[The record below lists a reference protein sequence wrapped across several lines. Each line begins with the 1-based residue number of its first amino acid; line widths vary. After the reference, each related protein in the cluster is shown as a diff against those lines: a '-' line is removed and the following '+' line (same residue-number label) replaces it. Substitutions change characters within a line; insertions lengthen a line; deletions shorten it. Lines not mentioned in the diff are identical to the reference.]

1 MEPSPWAT
9 ADERYPVG
17 TIVEGKVRNLT
28 DFGAFVTLEEGID
41 GLIHISDLSWS
52 QRVRHPSDILKKSQK
67 VTAKVLSIDKENE
80 RLSLGIKQM
89 TPDPWEGVAAKYHV
103 GENVQGRVV
112 KLTNFGAFVELEE
125 GVEGLIH
132 ISELSRDR
140 VANPADVVQVD
151 QEVWV
156 KILKVDP
163 EGRKI
168 GLSLKAFQEEG
179 GDPAVAEDNA

>member
-1 MEPSPWAT
+1 M
-9 ADERYPVG
+9 
-17 TIVEGKVRNLT
+17 
-28 DFGAFVTLEEGID
+28 
-41 GLIHISDLSWS
+41 
-52 QRVRHPSDILKKSQK
+52 RHPSDILKKGQK

-89 TPDPWEGVAAKYHV
+89 SPDPWEGVAAKYHV

-168 GLSLKAFQEEG
+168 GLSLKAYQEEG
-179 GDPAVAEDNA
+179 GEPTPVEDNA